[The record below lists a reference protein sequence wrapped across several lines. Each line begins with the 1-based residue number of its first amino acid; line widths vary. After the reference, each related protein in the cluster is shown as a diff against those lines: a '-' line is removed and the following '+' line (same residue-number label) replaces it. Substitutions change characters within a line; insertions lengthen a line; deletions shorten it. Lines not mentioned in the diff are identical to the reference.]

1 MQNKSQT
8 INKRTN
14 PFLGYAFV
22 SADPESCQKSRKA
35 VNTPTERADM
45 DQWPWPGAQDNE
57 LVRGVVRGGC
67 NNAMEAK
74 VNRIQGEKGA
84 QFSSRRKTE
93 ME

>member
-1 MQNKSQT
+1 MFGNSPTNMQNKSQT

-45 DQWPWPGAQDNE
+45 DQ
-57 LVRGVVRGGC
+57 
-67 NNAMEAK
+67 
-74 VNRIQGEKGA
+74 
-84 QFSSRRKTE
+84 
-93 ME
+93 